1 MTAPQSNPHPVRVAM
16 FSAQPYDRRFFEEAR
31 AAGGPGRGDI
41 AIDYHDTALDIGTAV
56 LAQGCGAVCVF
67 VNDVL
72 DAAVLERLHGGGVR
86 AILLR
91 CAGFN
96 NVDLAALA
104 RLGMFAARVPAY
116 SPEAVAEHALAM
128 ILTLNRHTHR
138 AFNRVREGN
147 FALDGLLGFT
157 LHGKTAGIVGT
168 GKIGLATARI
178 LRGFGCRVLGY
189 DPYPSPAFE
198 ALGSMV
204 PLDEL
209 LELSDIVSLHCPLTE
224 ATRHLVSHATLG
236 RMKAGAM
243 LVNTSR
249 GALVDTAA
257 VIEALKSRRLGALAI
272 DVYEQESALF
282 FRDHSSDIIA
292 DDVFGRLTS
301 FPNVLIT
308 GHQGFFT
315 VEALREIAAITFDNL
330 ACWRSGG
337 ACANMLPSP
346 D

>member
-1 MTAPQSNPHPVRVAM
+1 MAVPQSTRLAL

-31 AAGGPGRGDI
+31 AGLAQHGRASVDI
-41 AIDYHDTALDIGTAV
+41 VYHDTALDIGTAV
-56 LAQGCGAVCVF
+56 LAQGCDAVCVF

-72 DAAVLERLHGGGVR
+72 DAAVLHKLHDAGVR
-86 AILLR
+86 AVLLR

-96 NVDLAALA
+96 NVDLGTLA
-104 RLGMFAARVPAY
+104 GLGMFAARVPAY

-138 AFNRVREGN
+138 AWNRVREGN
-147 FALDGLLGFT
+147 FALDGLLGFN

-178 LRGFGCRVLGY
+178 LRGFGCRVLGH
-189 DPYPSPAFE
+189 DPYPAPAFE
-198 ALGSMV
+198 ELGSMV
-204 PLDEL
+204 PLDDL
-209 LELSDIVSLHCPLTE
+209 LAESDIVSLHCPLMP
-224 ATRHLVSHATLG
+224 ATHHLINHATLG
-236 RMKAGAM
+236 RMKQGAM

-249 GALVDTAA
+249 GGLIDTTA
-257 VIEALKSRRLGALAI
+257 VIGALKSRRLGALAI

-282 FRDHSSDIIA
+282 FRDHSSEIIA
-292 DDVFGRLTS
+292 DDVFGRLTT

-315 VEALREIAAITFDNL
+315 IEALREIAAITFDNL
-330 ACWRSGG
+330 ECWRAGQP
-337 ACANMLPSP
+337 CAHLLPAA
-346 D
+346 

>member
-1 MTAPQSNPHPVRVAM
+1 MNPPTPIRLAM

-31 AAGGPGRGDI
+31 RTAVTI
-41 AIDYHDTALDIGTAV
+41 SYHDTALDSGTAV
-56 LAQGCGAVCVF
+56 LAQGCDAVCVF
-67 VNDVL
+67 VNDIL
-72 DAAVLERLHGGGVR
+72 DAAVLERLHALGVR

-128 ILTLNRHTHR
+128 ILTLNRRTHR
-138 AFNRVREGN
+138 AYNRVREGN

-178 LRGFGCRVLGY
+178 LRGFGCRVLGH
-189 DPYPSPAFE
+189 DPYSAPAF
-198 ALGSMV
+198 ADLGSMV
-204 PLDEL
+204 PLDDL
-209 LELSDIVSLHCPLTE
+209 LAQSDIVSLHCPLTE
-224 ATRHLVSHATLG
+224 ATRHLIGHATLG
-236 RMKAGAM
+236 RMKEGAM

-282 FRDHSSDIIA
+282 FRDHSSEIIA
-292 DDVFGRLTS
+292 DDVFSRLMS
-301 FPNVLIT
+301 FPNVLVT

-315 VEALREIAAITFDNL
+315 IEALREIAAITFDNL
-330 ACWRSGG
+330 DCWQSGQP
-337 ACANMLPSP
+337 CANRLPAG
-346 D
+346 

>member
-1 MTAPQSNPHPVRVAM
+1 MTDPRTIRVAM

-31 AAGGPGRGDI
+31 AARCSAGRDPV
-41 AIDYHDTALDIGTAV
+41 AIDYHDTTLDIGTAV
-56 LAQGCGAVCVF
+56 LAQGCDAVCVF

-72 DAAVLERLHGGGVR
+72 DAAVLERLHGGGAR

-178 LRGFGCRVLGY
+178 LRGFGCRVLGH
-189 DPYPSPAFE
+189 DPYPCPAFGE
-198 ALGSMV
+198 LGTMV
-204 PLDEL
+204 PLDDL
-209 LELSDIVSLHCPLTE
+209 LEQSDVVSLHCPLTD
-224 ATRHLVSHATLG
+224 ATRHLIGHATLA
-236 RMKAGAM
+236 RMKQGAM

-292 DDVFGRLTS
+292 DDVFGRLTT

-315 VEALREIAAITFDNL
+315 VEALREIAAITFGNL
-330 ACWRSGG
+330 ECWRAGM
-337 ACANMLPSP
+337 ACANVLPAG
-346 D
+346 